1 MTVRFISDLHLSP
14 ARPDITA
21 LFLEFLATDARRS
34 AALYIL
40 GDLFDAWLGDDD
52 NSDFAAQIKQGLKQL
67 TKLGVPVY
75 FMAGNRDFLVGEDFA
90 DATGV
95 VILPEGHQLNLYGQR
110 ILLLHGDSL
119 CTADKSY
126 QRFRGIIRHPWVTT
140 LLTSL
145 PLRWRMRIAEKLRA
159 KSKTQQPL
167 SAQQLQIMDVTDS
180 AVRQAFADSQVD
192 MIIHGH
198 THRPAVHELTLADDR
213 QVQRVVLGDW
223 YEQGSILEVH
233 EEGVKLINQP
243 LPSASSATP

>member
-52 NSDFAAQIKQGLKQL
+52 NSQFAADIKKGLKQL

-75 FMAGNRDFLVGEDFA
+75 FMAGNRDFLVGQMFA
-90 DATGV
+90 AATGV
-95 VILPEGHQLNLYGQR
+95 VILPEGHTLNLYGQR

-126 QRFRGIIRHPWVTT
+126 QRFRRVIRHPLVTG
-140 LLTSL
+140 LLTRL
-145 PLRWRMRIAEKLRA
+145 PLKWRMGIANKLRA

-167 SAQQLQIMDVTDS
+167 TSTQLQIMDVTDS
-180 AVRQAFADSQVD
+180 AVQQAFANHNVD

-198 THRPAVHELTLADDR
+198 THRPAIHNLTLADNR
-213 QVQRVVLGDW
+213 KVQRVVLGDW
-223 YEQGSILEVH
+223 YEQGSILELH
-233 EEGVKLINQP
+233 EEGPELLSTP
-243 LPSASSATP
+243 LPTTP